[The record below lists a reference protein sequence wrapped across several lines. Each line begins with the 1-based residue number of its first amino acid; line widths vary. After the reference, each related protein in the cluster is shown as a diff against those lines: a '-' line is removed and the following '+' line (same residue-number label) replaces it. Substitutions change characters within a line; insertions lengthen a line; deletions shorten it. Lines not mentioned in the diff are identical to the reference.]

1 MNSNDMDIKSIKD
14 FIFNDDV
21 QHILSSIN
29 DNLMDFNILEIT
41 GMGNQEIKHSNIL
54 GWLFDDS
61 EHNLEYHILD
71 NFLKKVIEEN
81 RKEPDNKPLDNLQ
94 SYIYLSEKKKEI
106 TIYREK
112 DNIDLL
118 IVDEA
123 NKVIITIENKV
134 YASERRDGKDGGQLK
149 KYENI
154 INQKYD
160 NEYEKYFI
168 FLTIDLEEPSKGN
181 EKWMIANHQ
190 MVTDVIEEILKTKI
204 DITIKTKIILESY
217 VDILKRNGIVA
228 DEKLKIL
235 CKKIWDNPEY
245 KKALEI
251 INNYKPDIFNEISL
265 YLQEK
270 LGEYDSIELDYST
283 RSYIRFK
290 SKSWDCDEQREG
302 NGWTSTKN
310 VLLYEFQNK
319 GNKLVLVILIGPMK
333 TQTFREKIFNLASNN
348 KKIFKPGKKLN
359 QKFNQIW
366 SKAFISEEDINKD
379 FEELKKIIDRK
390 LENFFNNNFDK
401 NNAILD
407 EVMKK
412 PELTSSPSTSDV

>member
-1 MNSNDMDIKSIKD
+1 MSNKDEDIKSVKD
-14 FIFNDDV
+14 FIFNDNV
-21 QHILSSIN
+21 QNVLSSIN

-81 RKEPDNKPLDNLQ
+81 RKEPESKPLDELQ

-123 NKVIITIENKV
+123 NKVVITIENKV
-134 YASERRDGKDGGQLK
+134 YASERRDGNDGGQLQKYKKIIDK
-149 KYENI
+149 KYN
-154 INQKYD
+154 D
-160 NEYEKYFI
+160 EYEKYFI

-181 EKWMIANHQ
+181 EKWMIANHK

-204 DITIKTKIILESY
+204 ETTVKTTIILESY
-217 VDILKRNGIVA
+217 VDILKRNGIVE
-228 DEKLKIL
+228 DEKLEIL

-251 INNYKPDIFNEISL
+251 INNYKPDIYNEISV

-270 LGEYDSIELDYST
+270 LKAKLNIIELDDST
-283 RSYIRFK
+283 RTYIRFK
-290 SKSWDCDEQREG
+290 SNSWNCDEQSKG
-302 NGWTSTKN
+302 SNWTTKKN
-310 VLLYEFQNK
+310 VLLYEFQNRNSGLNLK
-319 GNKLVLVILIGPMK
+319 ILIGP
-333 TQTFREKIFNLASNN
+333 TDNQNFRNEIFNIVSNN
-348 KKIFKPGKKLN
+348 KNIFKPGNKLSEN
-359 QKFNQIW
+359 FNQIW
-366 SKAFISEEDINKD
+366 NKPFINRKDINNKN
-379 FEELKKIIDRK
+379 FEELKDVIDKK
-390 LENFFNNNFDK
+390 LEEFFSKDFDK
-401 NNAILD
+401 NNEILD
-407 EVMKK
+407 VVMGKR
-412 PELTSSPSTSDV
+412 

>member
-1 MNSNDMDIKSIKD
+1 MSKKTKDIVEQIKCVQD
-14 FIFNDDV
+14 FIFNDDA
-21 QHILSSIN
+21 QHIFSSIN

-71 NFLKKVIEEN
+71 CFLKKVIEEN
-81 RKEPDNKPLDNLQ
+81 KKDSDNKPLDNLQ
-94 SYIYLSEKKKEI
+94 SYIYLSEKKKDI

-134 YASERRDGKDGGQLK
+134 YASERTDGNDGGQLK
-149 KYENI
+149 KYEDTVSE
-154 INQKYD
+154 KYND
-160 NEYEKYFI
+160 EYTKYFI

-190 MVTDVIEEILKTKI
+190 MVTDIIEEILKTKI
-204 DITIKTKIILESY
+204 DITMKTTIILESY

-228 DEKLKIL
+228 DEKLEIL

-251 INNYKPDIFNEISL
+251 INNYKPDIFNGISL

-270 LGEYDSIELDYST
+270 LGKYDSIELDDST

-290 SKSWDCDEQREG
+290 SKSWNCDEQIEG
-302 NGWTSTKN
+302 NGWTSRKN

-319 GNKLVLVILIGPMK
+319 GNKLVLVILIGPTK
-333 TQTFREKIFNLASNN
+333 NRDFREKIFNLASNN
-348 KKIFKPGKKLN
+348 KKIFKTGKKLN

-366 SKAFISEEDINKD
+366 NKPFLSEEDINN
-379 FEELKKIIDRK
+379 ENIEGLKKIGI
-390 LENFFNNNFDK
+390 
-401 NNAILD
+401 ILNI
-407 EVMKK
+407 KK
-412 PELTSSPSTSDV
+412 H

>member
-1 MNSNDMDIKSIKD
+1 MSNKDEDIKLVKD
-14 FIFNDDV
+14 FIFNDNV
-21 QHILSSIN
+21 QNVLSSIN

-71 NFLKKVIEEN
+71 NFLKKIIEEN
-81 RKEPDNKPLDNLQ
+81 RKEPDNKPLDELQ

-112 DNIDLL
+112 GNIDLL

-123 NKVIITIENKV
+123 NKVVITIENKV
-134 YASERRDGKDGGQLK
+134 YASERRDGNDGGQLQKYKKSIDK
-149 KYENI
+149 KYN
-154 INQKYD
+154 

-190 MVTDVIEEILKTKI
+190 MVTDVIEEILETKI
-204 DITIKTKIILESY
+204 ELTMKTTIILESY
-217 VDILKRNGIVA
+217 VDILKRNGIVE
-228 DEKLKIL
+228 DEKLEIL

-251 INNYKPDIFNEISL
+251 INNYKPDIFNEISV

-270 LGEYDSIELDYST
+270 LKAKSDIIELDVST

-290 SKSWDCDEQREG
+290 SKSWNCDKQSEG
-302 NGWTSTKN
+302 SGWTKTNN

-319 GNKLVLVILIGPMK
+319 GNKLVLTILIGP
-333 TQTFREKIFNLASNN
+333 TENQSFREDIFNIVSNN
-348 KKIFKPGKKLN
+348 KNIFTPGNKLS
-359 QKFNQIW
+359 KRFNQIW
-366 SKAFISEEDINKD
+366 SKPFISQTEMNNDSLEDLKIIIDEKLKEFFSKD
-379 FEELKKIIDRK
+379 FDD
-390 LENFFNNNFDK
+390 NNE
-401 NNAILD
+401 ILD
-407 EVMKK
+407 GVVGKK
-412 PELTSSPSTSDV
+412 A